1 MKKYTYTES
10 KDTRSGFGAGLL
22 EAGRKDP
29 NVVALCADLIGSLK
43 MNDFIKE
50 FPERFFQIGIAE
62 ANMMG
67 IAAGLTIGNKI
78 PFTGTFANFST
89 GRVYDQIRQ
98 SIAYS
103 DKNVKIAASHAGLTL
118 GEDGATHQILEDIG
132 LMKMLPGMTVIN
144 PCDYNQTKAATIA
157 AAKYYGPVYL
167 RFGRPVVPVFTPEDQ
182 EFEIGKAVMLNEGK
196 DVTIIATGHL
206 VWEAIQAGEELEKIG
221 IDAEIIN
228 IHTIKPL
235 DEEAILT
242 SIKKTGCVV
251 TAEEHNR
258 LGGLGDSIAQLL
270 AKKQPTPQEYV
281 AVDDSF
287 GESGTPAQLMEKYGL
302 NAASIVL
309 ATKKV
314 LSRKVYQDATVA

>member
-1 MKKYTYTES
+1 MKKYTYTDK
-10 KDTRSGFGAGLL
+10 KDTRSGFGDGLL
-22 EAGRKDP
+22 EAGKR
-29 NVVALCADLIGSLK
+29 NEQVVALCADLVGSLK
-43 MNDFIKE
+43 MQDFIKA
-50 FPERFFQIGIAE
+50 FPERFIQVGIAE

-67 IAAGLTIGNKI
+67 IAAGLTIGGKI

-103 DKNVKIAASHAGLTL
+103 DKNVKICASHAGLTL

-157 AAKYYGPVYL
+157 IAEHEGPVYL
-167 RFGRPVVPVFTPEDQ
+167 RFGRPVVPIFTDADQ
-182 EFEIGKAVMLNEGK
+182 KFEIGKAWMVNEGA
-196 DVTIIATGHL
+196 DVSIFATGHL
-206 VWEAIQAGEELEKIG
+206 VWEAIQAGEKLAEEG

-235 DEEAILT
+235 DAEAVLK
-242 SIKKTGCVV
+242 SVAKTGCVV

-270 AKKQPTPQEYV
+270 ATNTPAPQEYV
-281 AVDDSF
+281 AVNDSF
-287 GESGTPAQLMEKYGL
+287 GESGTPAQLMTKYGL
-302 NAASIVL
+302 DAAHIV
-309 ATKKV
+309 AAVKKV
-314 LSRKVYQDATVA
+314 MARKKQNG